1 MDLNFFII
9 VFIVSITNLILG
21 LFVFFRNWKSPAN
34 FAFFGV
40 ALSVSVWS
48 ISNYIGEISLGYN
61 SVLFWTKMTFFGSF
75 FIPAFFLFFSLCFPV
90 QRYNN
95 LISKIF
101 IFLPPILLSFLLIG
115 NTIVSGINS
124 LYVHPIEPLFGPF
137 YPLFGCYF
145 ITASVFS
152 FIIFWRKLKI
162 VKVRQRIQIYF
173 VLAGFFLALILASI
187 TNLIL
192 PAFGYSQLGNIGPLF
207 TIIFVSLT
215 AYAIVKHHLMD
226 IRFIVVKS
234 ITYFFLFFTIIL
246 VYTFFIF
253 IFGALVFKSFTGIE
267 AYWAS
272 MIVALTIA
280 FTIQPIKRVFT
291 RWTDRIFFKDNYNFE
306 ELTSKLNEV
315 ATSTI
320 VLPELLFKF
329 LNSLMEKMRIT
340 RGALILIEKGKIY
353 ETESIGYKQ
362 AINLLPK
369 EIKHL
374 VNDNKTEVFDEIEEG
389 DFSKD
394 IMRSYNTSLILHLKT
409 EGETIGFLFL
419 GEKKSGDI
427 YSFQDIRV
435 LEIITDQVALGIQN
449 AKAYEKTQKFNLV
462 LRAEIDRATK
472 ELRDV
477 NDRLVQADKSKDEF
491 ISLASH
497 EIRTPIAALEGY
509 LSMLNLQKVD
519 IKARDEIAKRSYES
533 VERLSTLVK
542 DLLDVSRIDQKRIK
556 LNKQPTRLE
565 RLIQRA
571 MEGFELQTRDK
582 KIYIKFQKPEKMLQE
597 ANIDPERVGEV
608 FNNLISNAI
617 KYTYKGGITISL
629 EEKDNMAQ
637 ITVSDT
643 GMGIPKNA
651 ISHLFQKFYQA
662 ETASSVLSNERG
674 GTGLGLYIS
683 KNIVEMHGGK
693 IWVES
698 TEGKGTAFYFTLP
711 LI

>member
-1 MDLNFFII
+1 MIITLLAFFLC
-9 VFIVSITNLILG
+9 VFNIILG
-21 LFVFFRNWKSPAN
+21 VTVFFRKKGLLSI
-34 FAFFGV
+34 FFFLFTV
-40 ALSVSVWS
+40 SVSVWASS
-48 ISNYIGEISLGYN
+48 IYLSEYTLSHSMALIWMKITFISSSLMPLLLYYFARLFPDYKEITNFEKMLIIIPIIISFLTLNNDIVTGIEQIKPITPSFGSFYNVFFTYFLSFILISFFILFRKLISFSGIRKAQTQYVFVGLLVALLLGMLTNLFLPSLGYQQYGK
-61 SVLFWTKMTFFGSF
+61 L
-75 FIPAFFLFFSLCFPV
+75 
-90 QRYNN
+90 
-95 LISKIF
+95 
-101 IFLPPILLSFLLIG
+101 
-115 NTIVSGINS
+115 
-124 LYVHPIEPLFGPF
+124 GPF
-137 YPLFGCYF
+137 S
-145 ITASVFS
+145 IVF
-152 FIIFWRKLKI
+152 
-162 VKVRQRIQIYF
+162 F
-173 VLAGFFLALILASI
+173 VAL
-187 TNLIL
+187 T
-192 PAFGYSQLGNIGPLF
+192 
-207 TIIFVSLT
+207 T
-215 AYAIVKHHLMD
+215 YAIIKHHLMD
-226 IRFIVVKS
+226 IRLIIVKS
-234 ITYFFLFFTIIL
+234 ITYSLLFITITL

-449 AKAYEKTQKFNLV
+449 AKAYGKTQKFNLV
-462 LRAEIDRATK
+462 LKAEIDRATK

-582 KIYIKFQKPEKMLQE
+582 KIYIKFQKPEKMLPE

-651 ISHLFQKFYQA
+651 IPHLFQKFYQA

>member
-1 MDLNFFII
+1 MIITLLAFFLC
-9 VFIVSITNLILG
+9 VFNIILG
-21 LFVFFRNWKSPAN
+21 VTVFFRKKGLLSI
-34 FAFFGV
+34 FFFLFTV
-40 ALSVSVWS
+40 SVSVWASS
-48 ISNYIGEISLGYN
+48 IYLSEYTLSHSMALIWMKITFISSSLMPLLLYYFARLFPDYKEITNFEKMLIIIPIIISFLTLNNDIVTGIEQIKPITPSFGSFYNVFFTYFLSFILISFFILFRKLISFSGIRKAQTQYVFVGLLVALLLGMLTNLFLPSLGYQQYGK
-61 SVLFWTKMTFFGSF
+61 L
-75 FIPAFFLFFSLCFPV
+75 
-90 QRYNN
+90 
-95 LISKIF
+95 
-101 IFLPPILLSFLLIG
+101 
-115 NTIVSGINS
+115 
-124 LYVHPIEPLFGPF
+124 GPF
-137 YPLFGCYF
+137 S
-145 ITASVFS
+145 IVF
-152 FIIFWRKLKI
+152 
-162 VKVRQRIQIYF
+162 F
-173 VLAGFFLALILASI
+173 VAL
-187 TNLIL
+187 T
-192 PAFGYSQLGNIGPLF
+192 
-207 TIIFVSLT
+207 T
-215 AYAIVKHHLMD
+215 YAIIKHHLMD
-226 IRFIVVKS
+226 IRLIIVKS
-234 ITYFFLFFTIIL
+234 ITYSLLFITITL

-449 AKAYEKTQKFNLV
+449 AKAYGKTQKFNLV
-462 LRAEIDRATK
+462 LKAEIDRATK

-582 KIYIKFQKPEKMLQE
+582 KIYIKFQKPEKMLPE

>member
-1 MDLNFFII
+1 MIITLLAFFLC
-9 VFIVSITNLILG
+9 VFNIILG
-21 LFVFFRNWKSPAN
+21 VTVFFRKKGLLSI
-34 FAFFGV
+34 FFFLFTV
-40 ALSVSVWS
+40 SVSVWASS
-48 ISNYIGEISLGYN
+48 IYLSEYTLSHSMALIWMKITFISSSLMPLLLYYFARLFPDYKEITNFEKMLIIIPIIISFLTLNNDIVTGIEQIKPITPSFGSFYNVFFTYFLSFILISFFILFRKLISFSGIRKAQTQYVFVGLLVALLLGMLTNLFLPSLGYQQYGK
-61 SVLFWTKMTFFGSF
+61 L
-75 FIPAFFLFFSLCFPV
+75 
-90 QRYNN
+90 
-95 LISKIF
+95 
-101 IFLPPILLSFLLIG
+101 
-115 NTIVSGINS
+115 
-124 LYVHPIEPLFGPF
+124 GPF
-137 YPLFGCYF
+137 S
-145 ITASVFS
+145 IVF
-152 FIIFWRKLKI
+152 
-162 VKVRQRIQIYF
+162 F
-173 VLAGFFLALILASI
+173 VAL
-187 TNLIL
+187 T
-192 PAFGYSQLGNIGPLF
+192 
-207 TIIFVSLT
+207 T
-215 AYAIVKHHLMD
+215 YAIIKHHLMD
-226 IRFIVVKS
+226 IRLIIVKS
-234 ITYFFLFFTIIL
+234 ITYSLLFITITL

-253 IFGALVFKSFTGIE
+253 ILGAFVFQGFTGIE

-272 MIVALTIA
+272 MIVALVIA

-329 LNSLMEKMRIT
+329 LNSLMEEMRIT

-374 VNDNKTEVFDEIEEG
+374 VNDNKIEVFDEIKEG

-409 EGETIGFLFL
+409 EGEIIGFLFL

-449 AKAYEKTQKFNLV
+449 AKAYGKTQKFNLV
-462 LRAEIDRATK
+462 LKAEIDRATK

-582 KIYIKFQKPEKMLQE
+582 KIYIKFQKPEKMLPE

-651 ISHLFQKFYQA
+651 IPHLFQKFYQA

>member
-1 MDLNFFII
+1 MIITLLAFFLC
-9 VFIVSITNLILG
+9 VFNIILG
-21 LFVFFRNWKSPAN
+21 VTVFFRKKGLLSI
-34 FAFFGV
+34 FFFLFTV
-40 ALSVSVWS
+40 SVSVWASS
-48 ISNYIGEISLGYN
+48 IYLSEYTLSHSMALIWMKITFISSSLMPLLLYYFARLFPDYKEITNFEKMLIIIPIIISFLTLNNDIVTGIEQIKPITPSFGSFYNVFFTYFLSFILISFFILFRKLISFSGIRKAQTQYVFVGLLVALLLGMLTNLFLPSLGYQQYGK
-61 SVLFWTKMTFFGSF
+61 L
-75 FIPAFFLFFSLCFPV
+75 
-90 QRYNN
+90 
-95 LISKIF
+95 
-101 IFLPPILLSFLLIG
+101 
-115 NTIVSGINS
+115 
-124 LYVHPIEPLFGPF
+124 GPF
-137 YPLFGCYF
+137 S
-145 ITASVFS
+145 IVF
-152 FIIFWRKLKI
+152 
-162 VKVRQRIQIYF
+162 F
-173 VLAGFFLALILASI
+173 VAL
-187 TNLIL
+187 T
-192 PAFGYSQLGNIGPLF
+192 
-207 TIIFVSLT
+207 T
-215 AYAIVKHHLMD
+215 YAIIKHHLMD
-226 IRFIVVKS
+226 IRLIIVKS
-234 ITYFFLFFTIIL
+234 ITYSLLFITITL

-329 LNSLMEKMRIT
+329 LNFLMEEMRIT

-449 AKAYEKTQKFNLV
+449 AKAYGKTQKFNLV
-462 LRAEIDRATK
+462 LKAEIDRATK

-651 ISHLFQKFYQA
+651 IPHLFQKFYQA

>member
-1 MDLNFFII
+1 MIITLLAFFLC
-9 VFIVSITNLILG
+9 VFNIILG
-21 LFVFFRNWKSPAN
+21 VTVFFRKKGLLSI
-34 FAFFGV
+34 FFFLFTV
-40 ALSVSVWS
+40 SVSVWASS
-48 ISNYIGEISLGYN
+48 IYLSEYTLSHSMALIWMKITFISSSLMPLLLYYFARLFPDYKEITNFEKMLIIIPIIISFLTLNNDIVTGIEQIKPITPSFGSFYNVFFTYFLSFILISFFILFRKLISFSGIRKAQTQYVFVGLLVALLLGMLTNLFLPSLGYQQYGK
-61 SVLFWTKMTFFGSF
+61 L
-75 FIPAFFLFFSLCFPV
+75 
-90 QRYNN
+90 
-95 LISKIF
+95 
-101 IFLPPILLSFLLIG
+101 
-115 NTIVSGINS
+115 
-124 LYVHPIEPLFGPF
+124 GPF
-137 YPLFGCYF
+137 S
-145 ITASVFS
+145 IVF
-152 FIIFWRKLKI
+152 
-162 VKVRQRIQIYF
+162 F
-173 VLAGFFLALILASI
+173 VAL
-187 TNLIL
+187 T
-192 PAFGYSQLGNIGPLF
+192 
-207 TIIFVSLT
+207 T
-215 AYAIVKHHLMD
+215 YAIIKHHLMD
-226 IRFIVVKS
+226 IRLIIVKS
-234 ITYFFLFFTIIL
+234 ITYSLLFITITL

-374 VNDNKTEVFDEIEEG
+374 VNDNKIEVFDEIEEG

-409 EGETIGFLFL
+409 EGEIIGFLFL

-449 AKAYEKTQKFNLV
+449 AKAYGKTQKFNLV
-462 LRAEIDRATK
+462 LKAEIDRATK

-582 KIYIKFQKPEKMLQE
+582 KIYIKFQKPEKMLPE

-651 ISHLFQKFYQA
+651 IPHLFQKFYQA

>member
-1 MDLNFFII
+1 MIITLLAFFLC
-9 VFIVSITNLILG
+9 VFNIILG
-21 LFVFFRNWKSPAN
+21 VTVFFRKKGLLSI
-34 FAFFGV
+34 FFFLFTV
-40 ALSVSVWS
+40 SVSVWASS
-48 ISNYIGEISLGYN
+48 IYLSEYTLSHSMALIWMKITFISSSLMPLLLYYFARLFPDYKEITNFEKMLIIIPIIISFLTLNNDIVTGIEQIKPITPSFGSFYNVFFTYFLSFILISFFILFRKLISFSGIRKAQTQYVFVGLLVALLLGMLTNLFLPSLGYQQYGK
-61 SVLFWTKMTFFGSF
+61 L
-75 FIPAFFLFFSLCFPV
+75 
-90 QRYNN
+90 
-95 LISKIF
+95 
-101 IFLPPILLSFLLIG
+101 
-115 NTIVSGINS
+115 
-124 LYVHPIEPLFGPF
+124 GPF
-137 YPLFGCYF
+137 S
-145 ITASVFS
+145 IVF
-152 FIIFWRKLKI
+152 
-162 VKVRQRIQIYF
+162 F
-173 VLAGFFLALILASI
+173 VAL
-187 TNLIL
+187 T
-192 PAFGYSQLGNIGPLF
+192 
-207 TIIFVSLT
+207 T
-215 AYAIVKHHLMD
+215 YAIIKHHLMD
-226 IRFIVVKS
+226 IRLIIVKS
-234 ITYFFLFFTIIL
+234 ITYSLLFITITL

-374 VNDNKTEVFDEIEEG
+374 VNDNKIEVFDEIKEG

-409 EGETIGFLFL
+409 EGEIIGFLFL

-449 AKAYEKTQKFNLV
+449 AKAYGKTQKFNLV
-462 LRAEIDRATK
+462 LKAEIDRATK

-582 KIYIKFQKPEKMLQE
+582 KIYIKFQKPEKMLPE

-662 ETASSVLSNERG
+662 ETASSVLLNERG

>member
-1 MDLNFFII
+1 MIITLLAFFLC
-9 VFIVSITNLILG
+9 VFNIILG
-21 LFVFFRNWKSPAN
+21 VTVFFRKKGLLSI
-34 FAFFGV
+34 FFFLFTV
-40 ALSVSVWS
+40 SVSVWASS
-48 ISNYIGEISLGYN
+48 IYLSEYTLSHSMALIWMKITFISSSLMPLLLYYFARLFPDYKEITNFEKMLIIIPIIISFLTLNNDIVTGIEQIKPITPSFGSFYNVFFTYFLSFILISFFILFRKLISFSGIRKAQTQYVFVGLLVALLLGMLTNLFLPSLGYQQYGK
-61 SVLFWTKMTFFGSF
+61 L
-75 FIPAFFLFFSLCFPV
+75 
-90 QRYNN
+90 
-95 LISKIF
+95 
-101 IFLPPILLSFLLIG
+101 
-115 NTIVSGINS
+115 
-124 LYVHPIEPLFGPF
+124 GPF
-137 YPLFGCYF
+137 S
-145 ITASVFS
+145 IVF
-152 FIIFWRKLKI
+152 
-162 VKVRQRIQIYF
+162 F
-173 VLAGFFLALILASI
+173 VAL
-187 TNLIL
+187 T
-192 PAFGYSQLGNIGPLF
+192 
-207 TIIFVSLT
+207 T
-215 AYAIVKHHLMD
+215 YAIIKHHLMD
-226 IRFIVVKS
+226 IRLIIVKS
-234 ITYFFLFFTIIL
+234 ITYSLLFITITL

-253 IFGALVFKSFTGIE
+253 ILGAFVFQGFTGIE

-272 MIVALTIA
+272 MIVALVIA

-329 LNSLMEKMRIT
+329 LNSLMEEMRIT

-449 AKAYEKTQKFNLV
+449 AKAYGKTQKFNLV
-462 LRAEIDRATK
+462 LKAEIDRATK

-582 KIYIKFQKPEKMLQE
+582 KIYIKFQKPEKMLPE

-651 ISHLFQKFYQA
+651 IPHLFQKFYQA

>member
-1 MDLNFFII
+1 MIITLLAFFLC
-9 VFIVSITNLILG
+9 VFNIILG
-21 LFVFFRNWKSPAN
+21 VTVFFRKKGLLSI
-34 FAFFGV
+34 FFFLFTV
-40 ALSVSVWS
+40 SVSVWASS
-48 ISNYIGEISLGYN
+48 IYLSEYTLSHSMALIWMKITFISSSLMPLLLYYFARLFPDYKEITNFEKMLIIIPIIISFLTLNNDIVTGIEQIKPITPSFGSFYNVFFTYFLSFILISFFILFRKLISFSGIRKAQTQYVFVGLLVALLLGMLTNLFLPSLGYQQYGK
-61 SVLFWTKMTFFGSF
+61 L
-75 FIPAFFLFFSLCFPV
+75 
-90 QRYNN
+90 
-95 LISKIF
+95 
-101 IFLPPILLSFLLIG
+101 
-115 NTIVSGINS
+115 
-124 LYVHPIEPLFGPF
+124 GPF
-137 YPLFGCYF
+137 S
-145 ITASVFS
+145 IVF
-152 FIIFWRKLKI
+152 
-162 VKVRQRIQIYF
+162 F
-173 VLAGFFLALILASI
+173 VAL
-187 TNLIL
+187 T
-192 PAFGYSQLGNIGPLF
+192 
-207 TIIFVSLT
+207 T
-215 AYAIVKHHLMD
+215 YAIIKHHLMD
-226 IRFIVVKS
+226 IRLIIVKS
-234 ITYFFLFFTIIL
+234 ITYSLLFITITL

-329 LNSLMEKMRIT
+329 LNFLMEEMRIT

-449 AKAYEKTQKFNLV
+449 AKAYGKTQKFNLV

-582 KIYIKFQKPEKMLQE
+582 KIYIKFQKPEKMLPE

-651 ISHLFQKFYQA
+651 IPHLFQKFYQA

>member
-1 MDLNFFII
+1 MIITLLAFFLC
-9 VFIVSITNLILG
+9 VFNIILG
-21 LFVFFRNWKSPAN
+21 VTVFFRKKGLLSI
-34 FAFFGV
+34 FFFLFTV
-40 ALSVSVWS
+40 SVSVWASS
-48 ISNYIGEISLGYN
+48 IYLSEYTLSHSMALIWMKITFISSSLMPLLLYYFARLFPDYKEITNFEKMLIIIPIIISFLTLNNDIVTGIEQIKPITPSFGSFYNVFFTYFLSFILISFFILFRKLISFSGIRKAQTQYVFVGLLVALLLGMLTNLFLPSLGYQQYGK
-61 SVLFWTKMTFFGSF
+61 L
-75 FIPAFFLFFSLCFPV
+75 
-90 QRYNN
+90 
-95 LISKIF
+95 
-101 IFLPPILLSFLLIG
+101 
-115 NTIVSGINS
+115 
-124 LYVHPIEPLFGPF
+124 GPF
-137 YPLFGCYF
+137 S
-145 ITASVFS
+145 IVF
-152 FIIFWRKLKI
+152 
-162 VKVRQRIQIYF
+162 F
-173 VLAGFFLALILASI
+173 VAL
-187 TNLIL
+187 T
-192 PAFGYSQLGNIGPLF
+192 
-207 TIIFVSLT
+207 T
-215 AYAIVKHHLMD
+215 YAIIKHHLMD
-226 IRFIVVKS
+226 IRLIIVKS
-234 ITYFFLFFTIIL
+234 ITYSLLFITIML

-374 VNDNKTEVFDEIEEG
+374 VNDNKTEVFDEIKEG

-409 EGETIGFLFL
+409 EGEIIGFLFL

-449 AKAYEKTQKFNLV
+449 AKAYGKTQKFNLV
-462 LRAEIDRATK
+462 LKAEIDRATK

-582 KIYIKFQKPEKMLQE
+582 KIYIKFQKPEKMLPE

-651 ISHLFQKFYQA
+651 IPHLFQKFYQA

>member
-1 MDLNFFII
+1 MSLTFTF
-9 VFIVSITNLILG
+9 VLLALYLILG
-21 LFVFFRNWKSPAN
+21 LFVLFRNPRSKTNIYFFLFVTALIVWILSN
-34 FAFFGV
+34 FYENEVPDVNIATNLLKIDFITAAFMAYFFLLFCRNFPSSRQGN
-40 ALSVSVWS
+40 
-48 ISNYIGEISLGYN
+48 IDSLY
-61 SVLFWTKMTFFGSF
+61 LFL
-75 FIPAFFLFFSLCFPV
+75 PAFFFAIASIYNLVISNMYLDINGIHFSSNILYLPYTIYFIV
-90 QRYNN
+90 YMMAGALD
-95 LISKIF
+95 LIIKYKKTKSYIKIH
-101 IFLPPILLSFLLIG
+101 ILYVLIG
-115 NTIVSGINS
+115 
-124 LYVHPIEPLFGPF
+124 
-137 YPLFGCYF
+137 F
-145 ITASVFS
+145 ILSTSIGV
-152 FIIFWRKLKI
+152 
-162 VKVRQRIQIYF
+162 
-173 VLAGFFLALILASI
+173 I

-192 PAFGYSQLGNIGPLF
+192 PRIYDVSIEIGRIGIYGLLFFILF
-207 TIIFVSLT
+207 TS
-215 AYAIVKHHLMD
+215 YAIIKHHLMD

-409 EGETIGFLFL
+409 EGEIIGFLFL

-449 AKAYEKTQKFNLV
+449 AKAYGKTQKFNLV
-462 LRAEIDRATK
+462 LKAEIDRATK

-582 KIYIKFQKPEKMLQE
+582 KIYIKFQKPEKMLPE

>member
-1 MDLNFFII
+1 MIITLLAFFLC
-9 VFIVSITNLILG
+9 VFNIILG
-21 LFVFFRNWKSPAN
+21 VTVFFRKKGLLSI
-34 FAFFGV
+34 FFFLFTV
-40 ALSVSVWS
+40 SVSVWASS
-48 ISNYIGEISLGYN
+48 IYLSEYTLSHSMALIWMKITFISSSLMPLLLYYFARLFPDYKEITNFEKMLIIIPIIISFLTLNNDIVTGIEQIKPITPSFGSFYNVFFTYFLSFILISFFILFRKLISFSGIRKAQTQYVFVGLLVALLLGMLTNLFLPSLGYQQYGK
-61 SVLFWTKMTFFGSF
+61 L
-75 FIPAFFLFFSLCFPV
+75 
-90 QRYNN
+90 
-95 LISKIF
+95 
-101 IFLPPILLSFLLIG
+101 
-115 NTIVSGINS
+115 
-124 LYVHPIEPLFGPF
+124 GPF
-137 YPLFGCYF
+137 S
-145 ITASVFS
+145 IVF
-152 FIIFWRKLKI
+152 
-162 VKVRQRIQIYF
+162 F
-173 VLAGFFLALILASI
+173 VAL
-187 TNLIL
+187 T
-192 PAFGYSQLGNIGPLF
+192 
-207 TIIFVSLT
+207 T
-215 AYAIVKHHLMD
+215 YAIIKHHLMD
-226 IRFIVVKS
+226 IRLIIVKS
-234 ITYFFLFFTIIL
+234 ITYSLLFITIML

-409 EGETIGFLFL
+409 EGEIIGFLFL

-449 AKAYEKTQKFNLV
+449 AKAYGKTQKFNLV
-462 LRAEIDRATK
+462 LKAEIDRATK

-582 KIYIKFQKPEKMLQE
+582 KIYIKFQKPEKMLPE

-651 ISHLFQKFYQA
+651 IPHLFQKFYQA

>member
-1 MDLNFFII
+1 MIITLLAFFLC
-9 VFIVSITNLILG
+9 VFNIILG
-21 LFVFFRNWKSPAN
+21 VTVFFRKKGLLSI
-34 FAFFGV
+34 FFFLFTV
-40 ALSVSVWS
+40 SVSVWASS
-48 ISNYIGEISLGYN
+48 IYLSEYTLSHSMALIWMKITFISSSLMPLLLYYFARLFPDYKEITNFEKMLIIIPIIISFLTLNNDIVTGIEQIKPITPSFGSFYNVFFTYFLSFILISFFILFRKLISFSGIRKAQTQYVFVGLLVALLLGMLTNLFLPSLGYQQYGK
-61 SVLFWTKMTFFGSF
+61 L
-75 FIPAFFLFFSLCFPV
+75 
-90 QRYNN
+90 
-95 LISKIF
+95 
-101 IFLPPILLSFLLIG
+101 
-115 NTIVSGINS
+115 
-124 LYVHPIEPLFGPF
+124 GPF
-137 YPLFGCYF
+137 S
-145 ITASVFS
+145 IVF
-152 FIIFWRKLKI
+152 
-162 VKVRQRIQIYF
+162 F
-173 VLAGFFLALILASI
+173 VAL
-187 TNLIL
+187 T
-192 PAFGYSQLGNIGPLF
+192 
-207 TIIFVSLT
+207 T
-215 AYAIVKHHLMD
+215 YAIIKHHLMD
-226 IRFIVVKS
+226 IRLIIVKS
-234 ITYFFLFFTIIL
+234 ITYSLLFITITL

-272 MIVALTIA
+272 MIVALAIA

-329 LNSLMEKMRIT
+329 LNSLMEEMRIT

-409 EGETIGFLFL
+409 EGEIIGFLFL

-582 KIYIKFQKPEKMLQE
+582 KIYIKFQKPEKMLPE

-662 ETASSVLSNERG
+662 ETASSVLLNERG

>member
-1 MDLNFFII
+1 MIITLLAFFLC
-9 VFIVSITNLILG
+9 VFNIILG
-21 LFVFFRNWKSPAN
+21 VTVFFRKKGLLSI
-34 FAFFGV
+34 FFFLFTV
-40 ALSVSVWS
+40 SVSVWASS
-48 ISNYIGEISLGYN
+48 IYLSEYTLSHSMALIWMKITFISSSLMPLLLYYFARLFPDYKEITNFEKMLIIIPIIISFLTLNNDIVTGIEQIKPITPSFGSFYNVFFTYFLSFILISFFILFRKLISFSGIRKAQTQYVFVGLLVALLLGMLTNLFLPSLGYQQYGK
-61 SVLFWTKMTFFGSF
+61 L
-75 FIPAFFLFFSLCFPV
+75 
-90 QRYNN
+90 
-95 LISKIF
+95 
-101 IFLPPILLSFLLIG
+101 
-115 NTIVSGINS
+115 
-124 LYVHPIEPLFGPF
+124 GPF
-137 YPLFGCYF
+137 S
-145 ITASVFS
+145 IVF
-152 FIIFWRKLKI
+152 
-162 VKVRQRIQIYF
+162 F
-173 VLAGFFLALILASI
+173 VAL
-187 TNLIL
+187 T
-192 PAFGYSQLGNIGPLF
+192 
-207 TIIFVSLT
+207 T
-215 AYAIVKHHLMD
+215 YAIIKHHLMD
-226 IRFIVVKS
+226 IRLIIVKS
-234 ITYFFLFFTIIL
+234 ITYSLLFITITL

-253 IFGALVFKSFTGIE
+253 ILGAFVFQGFTGIE

-272 MIVALTIA
+272 MIVALVIA

-409 EGETIGFLFL
+409 EGEIIGFLFL

-449 AKAYEKTQKFNLV
+449 AKAYGKTQKFNLV
-462 LRAEIDRATK
+462 LKAEIDRATK

-582 KIYIKFQKPEKMLQE
+582 KIYIKFQKPEKMLPE

>member
-1 MDLNFFII
+1 MIITLLAFFLC
-9 VFIVSITNLILG
+9 VFNIILG
-21 LFVFFRNWKSPAN
+21 VTVFFRKKGLLSI
-34 FAFFGV
+34 FFFLFTV
-40 ALSVSVWS
+40 SVSVWASS
-48 ISNYIGEISLGYN
+48 IYLSEYTLSHSMALIWMKITFISSSLMPLLLYYFARLFPDYKEITNFEKMLIIIPIIISFLTLNNDIVTGIEQIKPITPSFGSFYNVFFTYFLSFILISFFILFRKLISFSGIRKAQTQYVFVGLLVALLLGMLTNLFLPSLGYQQYGK
-61 SVLFWTKMTFFGSF
+61 L
-75 FIPAFFLFFSLCFPV
+75 
-90 QRYNN
+90 
-95 LISKIF
+95 
-101 IFLPPILLSFLLIG
+101 
-115 NTIVSGINS
+115 
-124 LYVHPIEPLFGPF
+124 GPF
-137 YPLFGCYF
+137 S
-145 ITASVFS
+145 IVF
-152 FIIFWRKLKI
+152 
-162 VKVRQRIQIYF
+162 F
-173 VLAGFFLALILASI
+173 VAL
-187 TNLIL
+187 T
-192 PAFGYSQLGNIGPLF
+192 
-207 TIIFVSLT
+207 T
-215 AYAIVKHHLMD
+215 YAIIKHHLMD
-226 IRFIVVKS
+226 IRLIIVKS
-234 ITYFFLFFTIIL
+234 ITYSLLFITITL

-369 EIKHL
+369 EIKYL

-409 EGETIGFLFL
+409 EGEIIGFLFL

-449 AKAYEKTQKFNLV
+449 AKAYGKTQKFNLV
-462 LRAEIDRATK
+462 LKAEIDRATK

-582 KIYIKFQKPEKMLQE
+582 KIYIKFQKPEKMLPE